1 MKSLKSLSPQRRRIV
16 VYYLLSVFFMVAS
29 LVERHLRAG
38 MEIALPTEIAVVFFM
53 LAATYGR
60 YNLTDE

>member
-1 MKSLKSLSPQRRRIV
+1 MKSLSPQRRRIV
-16 VYYLLSVFFMVAS
+16 AYYLLSILFTAALFA
-29 LVERHLRAG
+29 ERHLRAR
-38 MEIALPTEIAVVFFM
+38 MDIVLPTGIAVVFFV